1 MIQPEPE
8 DIRLTY
14 EDYME
19 LPSDGKRYEIIDGE
33 LHVAPAPGANIHQTV
48 LVRLCTRLFNHIEA
62 HDLGSVLPSPVDV
75 VLSDYDVVQP
85 DIVFVARE
93 RLGIIGREIAGP
105 PDLTVEIISPGSA
118 RLDRTVKRKLYAAH
132 GVRYYW
138 VVDPRSR
145 RLEEYELAGSAYRLR
160 SRTEEMDTFRPG
172 LFPDLE
178 IPLGRIWAQ
187 RESPS
192 GTS

>member
-1 MIQPEPE
+1 MIHPEPDE
-8 DIRLTY
+8 TRLTY

-19 LPSDGKRYEIIDGE
+19 LPNDGKRHEIIDGE

-48 LVRLCTRLFNHIEA
+48 LGRLYARLFNHVEA

-93 RLGIIGREIAGP
+93 RLGIVQREIAGP
-105 PDLTVEIISPGSA
+105 PDLAVEIISPGSA
-118 RLDRTVKRKLYAAH
+118 RLDRTVKRKLYSTR

-138 VVDPRSR
+138 LVDPRTQ
-145 RLEEYELAGSAYRLR
+145 RLEEYEQAGSAYRLC
-160 SRTEEMDTFRPG
+160 SRVEGATTFKPA

-178 IPLGRIWAQ
+178 IAMGQVWVQNR
-187 RESPS
+187 
-192 GTS
+192 

>member
-8 DIRLTY
+8 ETRLTY

-19 LPSDGKRYEIIDGE
+19 LPNDGKRYEIIGGE
-33 LHVAPAPGANIHQTV
+33 LHVAPAPGADIHQTV
-48 LVRLCTRLFNHIEA
+48 LFNLLLVLGNHVVAHNLGRL
-62 HDLGSVLPSPVDV
+62 LPSPVDV
-75 VLSDYDVVQP
+75 VLSDHDVVQP

-93 RLGIIGREIAGP
+93 RLSIIGREIAGP
-105 PDLTVEIISPGSA
+105 PDLAVEIISPASA

-138 VVDPRSR
+138 LVDPRAR
-145 RLEEYELAGSAYRLR
+145 RLEEYELAGNAYRPR
-160 SRTEEMDTFRPG
+160 SRAEGAADFQPA

-178 IPLGRIWAQ
+178 IPLSRVWVQ
-187 RESPS
+187 RESPPR
-192 GTS
+192 G

>member
-8 DIRLTY
+8 EIRLTY
-14 EDYME
+14 EDYLE
-19 LPSDGKRYEIIDGE
+19 LPNDGKRYEIIEGE
-33 LHVAPAPGANIHQTV
+33 LHVAPAPDAKIHQTV
-48 LVRLCTRLFNHIEA
+48 LSRLLVRLFNHVEA

-93 RLGIIGREIAGP
+93 RLGIVRREIAGP
-105 PDLTVEIISPGSA
+105 PDLAIEIISQASA

-138 VVDPRSR
+138 LVDPHVR
-145 RLEEYELAGSAYRLR
+145 RLEEYELVGNAYRLR
-160 SRTEEMDTFRPG
+160 SRIEGEAIFKPA

-178 IPLGRIWAQ
+178 IPFGRVWVHM
-187 RESPS
+187 ET
-192 GTS
+192 TSAK

>member
-1 MIQPEPE
+1 MIQREPE
-8 DIRLTY
+8 EIRLTY

-19 LPSDGKRYEIIDGE
+19 LPNDGKRYEIIDGE

-48 LVRLCTRLFNHIEA
+48 LVRLCARLFNHVEA

-93 RLGIIGREIAGP
+93 RLGIVKREITGP

-118 RLDRTVKRKLYAAH
+118 RLDRTVKRKLYAVH

-138 VVDPRSR
+138 LVDPLVR
-145 RLEEYELAGSAYRLR
+145 RLEEYELVGNAYRLR
-160 SRTEEMDTFRPG
+160 SRAEGEAAFKPA

-178 IPLGRIWAQ
+178 ILLGQVWVQ
-187 RESPS
+187 K
-192 GTS
+192 